1 MKKSVTLT
9 YTISQL
15 PLDVK
20 FTDKVVSIDFTRYVK
35 KEELTSLYKESKEL
49 VQKIKG
55 NYQEIYQKPL
65 KITNPSF
72 IAEIWGHLIAY
83 RAALWMQHNI
93 RIWPVQKLAKFIAF
107 RSGVTDCGESKVD
120 TNRWIWDIL
129 GWMFFRKHS

>member
-9 YTISQL
+9 YTLSEL

-20 FTDKVVSIDFTRYVK
+20 FADKVISIDFTPYVK
-35 KEELTSLYKESKEL
+35 KDELTFLYKESKEL
-49 VQKIKG
+49 VQKIKS
-55 NYQEIYQKPL
+55 NYQNIYQKPI

-83 RAALWMQHNI
+83 RAALWMLRNI
-93 RIWPVQKLAKFIAF
+93 RIWPVKKMAKFIAF
-107 RSGVTDCGESKVD
+107 RSGVVDCGEGKVD

-129 GWMFFRKHS
+129 GRMFFS